1 MTRAVKEVK
10 AGDEVS
16 GEVTAL
22 GKVAGEGLAD
32 VRVCTMQMFSGRA
45 LQMDGITHQKA
56 LVWST
61 YGMLRTVRSPCGSRG
76 CKGKGIGEEVRKVVD
91 VVEPSRSLA
100 GLQLSVCITEA

>member
-16 GEVTAL
+16 EEVAAQ

-32 VRVCTMQMFSGRA
+32 VREWTMQIFSGRA
-45 LQMDGITHQKA
+45 LQTQGITHQKA

-61 YGMLRTVRSPCGSRG
+61 YGMLRTARSLCGSRG
-76 CKGKGIGEEVRKVVD
+76 CKGKEIKEVRKVVD
-91 VVEPSRSLA
+91 VVKPSRS
-100 GLQLSVCITEA
+100 

>member
-1 MTRAVKEVK
+1 
-10 AGDEVS
+10 
-16 GEVTAL
+16 
-22 GKVAGEGLAD
+22 
-32 VRVCTMQMFSGRA
+32 MQMFSGRA

-91 VVEPSRSLA
+91 VVRRNPRKTSTVL
-100 GLQLSVCITEA
+100 LQRVWRP